1 MTSTHWLKIAAVVAV
16 TGIAGVSGCAQQG
29 VQMSDGAL
37 PQYTVEAS
45 WPKPLKDNWIWGQV
59 SSVAVDSRDH
69 VWVLHRP
76 NTLLDDD
83 KGAQQKPPQNRC
95 CIAAPAV
102 MEFDQAGNYIQ
113 GWGGPG
119 PGYDWPKNEHGIHVD
134 WQGNVWISGNDPADH
149 HLLKFTRDGKFIL
162 QIGKPGKSEGSN
174 SRTQLGRPAAIDSD
188 AAANEIFVGDG
199 YGNRRVIVFDATTG
213 AYKRHWG
220 AYGAVPNDDKVAPY
234 KPGAEPSK
242 QFGNPHCV
250 RRTRDG
256 LLYVCD
262 RPNNRVQ
269 VFLADGTYVREFFID
284 PPTLTGPVADLVTS
298 RDAGERFIFAADG
311 SNSEINIFSRADGRK
326 LGSFGRPGRMAGE
339 FRSLH
344 NMAIDSAG
352 NIYTAEAGYGR
363 RVQKFKP
370 Q

>member
-1 MTSTHWLKIAAVVAV
+1 MQMTHWKKLAVAIAVAAIL
-16 TGIAGVSGCAQQG
+16 GAAGCAHQSMQT
-29 VQMSDGAL
+29 AL
-37 PQYTVEAS
+37 PEYKVDAS
-45 WPKPLKDNWIWGQV
+45 WPKPLKGNWIWGQV
-59 SSVAVDSRDH
+59 SSVTVDSQDH

-76 NTLLDDD
+76 GTLLDDD
-83 KGAQQKPPQNRC
+83 KGAQQKPPLNRC
-95 CIAAPAV
+95 CESAPPV
-102 MEFDQAGNYIQ
+102 VEFDQDGNVVQ
-113 GWGGPG
+113 AWGGPG
-119 PGYDWPKNEHGIHVD
+119 QGYDWPKNEHGIHVD
-134 WQGNVWISGNDPADH
+134 WQGNVWISGNDPADNH
-149 HLLKFTRDGKFIL
+149 ILKFTRDGKFIL

-174 SRTQLGRPAAIDSD
+174 SQTQLGRPASIESD
-188 AAANEIFVGDG
+188 ASHNEIFVGDG
-199 YGNRRVIVFDATTG
+199 YGNRRVIVFNATTG

-220 AYGAVPNDDKVAPY
+220 AYGKMPSDDKVPAY

-262 RPNNRVQ
+262 RPNNRIQ
-269 VFLADGTYVREFFID
+269 VFLSDGTYVREFFLD
-284 PPTLTGPVADLVTS
+284 PQTLSGPIADLVTS
-298 RDAGERFIFAADG
+298 RDGGELYIFAADG
-311 SNSEINIFSRADGRK
+311 SNSEINILLREDGRK

-344 NMAIDSAG
+344 NMAIDSHG

-363 RVQKFKP
+363 RVQKFRP

>member
-1 MTSTHWLKIAAVVAV
+1 MKKASWTNIAAAVAV
-16 TGIAGVSGCAQQG
+16 AAIVGAIGCAQQPARMADEA
-29 VQMSDGAL
+29 V
-37 PQYTVEAS
+37 PQYKIDPF
-45 WPKPLKDNWIWGQV
+45 WPKPLKDYWIWGQV

-76 NTLLDDD
+76 NTMLDDD
-83 KGAQQKPPQNRC
+83 KGAQQKPPTNRC
-95 CIAAPAV
+95 CVAAPAV
-102 MEFDQAGNYIQ
+102 MEFDQDGNYVQ

-119 PGYDWPKNEHGIHVD
+119 QGYDWPKNEHGIHID

-149 HLLKFTRDGKFIL
+149 HLLKFTREGKFIL

-188 AAANEIFVGDG
+188 QAANEIFVGDG

-220 AYGAVPNDDKVAPY
+220 AYGAVPSDDKVAPY

-262 RPNNRVQ
+262 RPNNRIQ
-269 VFLADGTYVREFFID
+269 VFRADGTYLKEFFID
-284 PPTLTGPVADLVTS
+284 PPTLSGPVADVVMS
-298 RDAGERFIFAADG
+298 RDAGETYIFAADG
-311 SNSEINIFSRADGRK
+311 SNSEVNIMLRADGRK
-326 LGSFGRPGRMAGE
+326 VGSFGRPGRMAGE

-344 NMAIDSAG
+344 NMAIDSNG

-363 RVQKFKP
+363 RVQKFRP